1 MQGKERA
8 SMDDINFELRRNGSV
23 VQKGNTGEMIF
34 DVDRLIAHIS
44 RFMTLRTGDLIFTGT
59 PAGVG
64 PVQIGDVLDGTI
76 EGKPMLHLEI
86 K

>member
-1 MQGKERA
+1 
-8 SMDDINFELRRNGSV
+8 
-23 VQKGNTGEMIF
+23 MIF

-76 EGKPMLHLEI
+76 EGKPTLHLEI